1 MCLHVVMYLHAV
13 KWVDV
18 CAHVNVLQNISNLG
32 FWVTHAC
39 LVFHNVEYCSVGY
52 CQTVGEKKHDRLK
65 SCSFE
70 SVVFSTQAFPLWRAV
85 LVISQ
90 HSIERVIGKSGYRKQ
105 HLGPGWQTLSDA
117 GAVQMPVGATTY
129 CFGDD
134 ITLLGVCRFQSL
146 IFGLVLFVS
155 WLEAIIW
162 FFILF
167 WVGVNVL

>member
-1 MCLHVVMYLHAV
+1 MYLHAV

-90 HSIERVIGKSGYRKQ
+90 HSIERVIGKSLGIENNTWDQADKPCQMQGQYRCLWGLQ
-105 HLGPGWQTLSDA
+105 LTALGMTSH
-117 GAVQMPVGATTY
+117 
-129 CFGDD
+129 F
-134 ITLLGVCRFQSL
+134 
-146 IFGLVLFVS
+146 
-155 WLEAIIW
+155 
-162 FFILF
+162 
-167 WVGVNVL
+167 